1 VRSIKRVGIFID
13 GAYLDRVLKDEFR
26 GIKIDFKKL
35 VAWLAQ
41 DLDVLRTYYY
51 HCEPY
56 ISEDPTHEETDRVLK
71 ASYFYD
77 RLSLLDGFET
87 RLGKLEYRG
96 LNHQGQPIFTQ
107 KKVDLLLGVDLVR
120 FALKKNITH
129 AVIFTGDSDFIPALD
144 VAKEE
149 GVHIILGHG
158 TLYPPHQDL
167 KRCADQ
173 RVRLTAYDVKQMQLH
188 KKMH

>member
-1 VRSIKRVGIFID
+1 MKRIGIFID
-13 GAYLDRVLKDEFR
+13 GAYLDRLLKDEFQ
-26 GIKIDFKKL
+26 GLKIDFSKL
-35 VAWLAQ
+35 VSWLAQ
-41 DLDVLRTYYY
+41 DYEVLRTYYY

-56 ISEDPTHEETDRVLK
+56 VSEHPTEEELLRAQR
-71 ASYFYD
+71 ASAFYE
-77 RLSLLDGFET
+77 RLQLLEGFQT

-96 LNHQGQPIFTQ
+96 LNHMGQPIFTQ

-120 FALKKNITH
+120 FAMNRSITH
-129 AVIFTGDSDFIPALD
+129 AVVFTGDSDFIPALD

-158 TLYPPHQDL
+158 SLYPPHQDL

-173 RVRLTAYDVKQMQLH
+173 RLRLTSLEAKSMQLH
-188 KKMH
+188 HG